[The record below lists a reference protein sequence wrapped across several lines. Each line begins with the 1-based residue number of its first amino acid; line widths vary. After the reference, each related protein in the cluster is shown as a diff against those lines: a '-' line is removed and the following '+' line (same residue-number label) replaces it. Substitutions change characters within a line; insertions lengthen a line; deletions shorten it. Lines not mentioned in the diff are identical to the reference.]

1 MTAAVFDAAPR
12 AASNAAM
19 SSGSADTLQ
28 LLRRWHGG
36 DRSALDELI
45 RDNLPWI
52 HAYVR
57 KKLAGRLRDKVES
70 VDLVQD
76 AMVQVME
83 LGPRFEIADREHF
96 RALVARIIAS
106 DIVDGQRWLRRQRRD
121 ADLERP
127 IGSDSILHL
136 DPPDRD
142 VTRPSQV
149 MDREERREWVRLA
162 IDLLD
167 EEDQRVIHMRLWDK
181 VPFKEL
187 GELLGISENAA
198 RMRHSRALKRLAEQ
212 VHALRRGD
220 VTSDLD
226 RLA

>member
-121 ADLERP
+121 ADPRSTDRFGQHPAPRP
-127 IGSDSILHL
+127 AR
-136 DPPDRD
+136 PRRD
-142 VTRPSQV
+142 
-149 MDREERREWVRLA
+149 
-162 IDLLD
+162 
-167 EEDQRVIHMRLWDK
+167 
-181 VPFKEL
+181 
-187 GELLGISENAA
+187 AA
-198 RMRHSRALKRLAEQ
+198 EP
-212 VHALRRGD
+212 GD
-220 VTSDLD
+220 GP
-226 RLA
+226 